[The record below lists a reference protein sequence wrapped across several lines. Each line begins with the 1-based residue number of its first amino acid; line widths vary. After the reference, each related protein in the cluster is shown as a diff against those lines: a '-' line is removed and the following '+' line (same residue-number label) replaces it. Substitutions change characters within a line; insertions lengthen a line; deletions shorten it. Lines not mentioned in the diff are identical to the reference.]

1 MARRTRDRV
10 FAWVVVIAFTFST
23 LSVSVA
29 IIWQLMAEKKDSKQS
44 AQQTPA
50 EKNNPNKLKGKQ
62 MQDFTPIAEVT
73 ELQVIDLQAGDGQEV
88 KAGDKLTVDYTGAVA
103 ATGKVFES
111 SLDSGQQA
119 TFPLDGVIVGWQ
131 EGLLGMK
138 VGGKRRLVIPA
149 EKAYGAQSPSSDI
162 PANAALVFD
171 VTLHKIGQ

>member
-29 IIWQLMAEKKDSKQS
+29 LIWQLMAENRDSKQA
-44 AQQTPA
+44 AQQA
-50 EKNNPNKLKGKQ
+50 EAVKNNPNKLKGKQ
-62 MQDFTPIAEVT
+62 MQDFTPIADVT

-88 KAGDKLTVDYTGAVA
+88 KAGDTLTVDYTGAVA
-103 ATGKVFES
+103 ATGKIFES
-111 SLDSGQQA
+111 SLDSGQKA
-119 TFPLDGVIVGWQ
+119 EFPLDGVIVGWQ

-138 VGGKRRLVIPA
+138 VGGKRRLIIPA
-149 EKAYGAQSPSSDI
+149 EKAYGAQSPSADI